1 MAVPITLT
9 PIGYVKNS
17 RSGMHDDYWGNVTSE
32 IIISDKLPEECLDGI
47 DTFSHLEIIFYF
59 DKANREETVDGASHP
74 RGNKVWPRVGIF
86 AQRKKDRPNHLGLT
100 IVKLI
105 SRKGRT
111 LTVQGLDADDDTP
124 ILDIK
129 PVAKEFLPREAVT
142 QPAWMT
148 ELMKDYWRSPFFT
161 YYCLNGLS

>member
-1 MAVPITLT
+1 MQ
-9 PIGYVKNS
+9 
-17 RSGMHDDYWGNVTSE
+17 DDYWGNVTSE
-32 IIISDKLPEECLDGI
+32 IIISDPLPEECLDGI

-59 DKANREETVDGASHP
+59 DKANQTDKVHGASHP
-74 RGNKVWPRVGIF
+74 RGNKDWPKVGIF

-111 LTVQGLDADDDTP
+111 LIVQGLDADNDTP

-129 PVAKEFLPREAVT
+129 PVAKEFLPREIVT
-142 QPAWMT
+142 QPMWMT
-148 ELMKDYWRSPFFT
+148 ELMRDYWK
-161 YYCLNGLS
+161 